1 MSTTNTRNVYALT
14 RDGNALTNE
23 AMTDATEMLKNDYN
37 ITDQLIFAQGKIY
50 NDPVYLSKKLKND
63 VPTAAII
70 VVESDRMFGFADD
83 KDIQTIAN
91 NLENYPDESSWEL
104 LMSLCEKNDSEN

>member
-23 AMTDATEMLKNDYN
+23 GMTDATEMLKNDYN
-37 ITDQLIFAQGKIY
+37 ITDQLIFAQGAIY

-70 VVESDRMFGFADD
+70 VVEFDRMFGIAND

-91 NLENYPDESSWEL
+91 DLENYPDASSWEL
-104 LMSLCEKNDSEN
+104 LMSLCEKKDSEN

>member
-1 MSTTNTRNVYALT
+1 MSTTTTRNVYALT

-23 AMTDATEMLKNDYN
+23 GMADATEMLKNDYN
-37 ITDQLIFAQGKIY
+37 ITDQLVFAQGTIY

-63 VPTAAII
+63 IPTAAII
-70 VVESDRMFGFADD
+70 VVEFDRMFGIADD

-91 NLENYPDESSWEL
+91 DLENYPDASSWEL
-104 LMSLCEKNDSEN
+104 LISLCKKNNSKD